1 MTGKPSPD
9 NPAALRNAGP
19 ILDVLRPLMPARAR
33 VFEAASGRGH
43 HAVYFCNALDID
55 RWYTSETDPAL
66 IERMNAGFADLA
78 PEGVVPPVPA
88 DMCDPG
94 WAETVL
100 ATTGPVDA
108 VFNVNMIHVAPWEA
122 CLGLLA
128 GAARIL
134 RDGGFVF
141 MYGPYNV
148 YGEYTSPGN
157 AAFDAELQAKNPSW
171 GLREL
176 EDVRYAAWTNGLA
189 FERRIDMP
197 SNNLSLVLRKTGD
210 GN

>member
-1 MTGKPSPD
+1 MTGKPSPG

-19 ILDVLRPLMPARAR
+19 TLDALRPLLPAGAR
-33 VFEAASGRGH
+33 VFEAASGGGH
-43 HAVYFCNALDID
+43 HAVCFCEALDIAQ
-55 RWYTSETDPAL
+55 WHTSDADPAL
-66 IERMNAGFADLA
+66 VEHMTVRFAAGA
-78 PEGVVPPVPA
+78 PDGVVPPVRA

-94 WAETVL
+94 WADAVF
-100 ATTGPVDA
+100 AATGPVDA
-108 VFNVNMIHVAPWEA
+108 VFNVNMIHVAPWAA

-128 GAARIL
+128 GAARLL

-148 YGEYTSPGN
+148 DGAYTSPGN
-157 AAFDAELQAKNPSW
+157 AAFDAELKAKNPEW
-171 GLREL
+171 GLRDI

-197 SNNLSLVLRKTGD
+197 SNNLSLVLRKAGVTH
-210 GN
+210 